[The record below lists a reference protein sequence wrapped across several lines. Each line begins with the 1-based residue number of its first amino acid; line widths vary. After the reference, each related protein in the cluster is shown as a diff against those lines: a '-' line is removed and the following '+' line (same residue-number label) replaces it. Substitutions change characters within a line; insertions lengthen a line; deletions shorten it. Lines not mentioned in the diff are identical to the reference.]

1 MYVEV
6 GSEGRR
12 YAQVEDSLKREN
24 ASQHF
29 LKKAFSLSLSSIP
42 AQVDRQ
48 IGFLCSIGA
57 PKETERARESREEEE
72 MPLSCSYPM

>member
-29 LKKAFSLSLSSIP
+29 LKKAFSLSSIP

-57 PKETERARESREEEE
+57 PKETERARESLEEEE